1 MYARIVPAIGSDFSD
16 TAAFCGEAAL
26 ILAGALPHKLAKELP
41 PGAPI
46 FFFPVVTFSATL
58 FVGPPVVV
66 KTFPTPSSLTTA
78 VFVTGSF
85 LTAGTGGIG
94 CGGASTL
101 EGLDS
106 ERLLTGTGGSAI
118 ELLVEIDA
126 VFC

>member
-1 MYARIVPAIGSDFSD
+1 MGSDFSG

-26 ILAGALPHKLAKELP
+26 TLAGALPHKLAKELP
-41 PGAPI
+41 PGAPT

-66 KTFPTPSSLTTA
+66 ETFPTPSSFTTV
-78 VFVTGSF
+78 VFVSGSF
-85 LTAGTGGIG
+85 LTSGTRGIDW
-94 CGGASTL
+94 GGASTL
-101 EGLDS
+101 EGLES
-106 ERLLTGTGGSAI
+106 ERLVTGTRGSAI